1 MRKFPLDI
9 TLHCRITSLALP
21 SSIPTILIMS
31 NHVAQPESSAAANTL
46 VPPTQGE
53 AAGEAFTSKD

>member
-1 MRKFPLDI
+1 MPVSTLRFNIEASSSPDI
-9 TLHCRITSLALP
+9 VLST
-21 SSIPTILIMS
+21 IPIMS
-31 NHVAQPESSAAANTL
+31 NHVAQPETAAANTL

>member
-1 MRKFPLDI
+1 MPVS
-9 TLHCRITSLALP
+9 TLRFNIKASSSPHLA
-21 SSIPTILIMS
+21 SSTIPIMS
-31 NHVAQPESSAAANTL
+31 NHVAQPEIAAANTL